1 MSFHRQINRAE
12 FGPASSCGL
21 ACEIAAE
28 YYQSDQRACQRPAAI
43 YGNPRMSTLAKIAGA
58 AVALTMIVGPALA
71 QSPTFFRIGTGGAGG
86 TYFPIGGTIANGIS
100 APPGARPCD
109 KGGQCG
115 VPGLIAIA
123 QSTTASVFNNAAVQN
138 GELEAGLAA
147 ADVTRSM
154 YLGSGKFDGKP
165 HPKLRI
171 VANLYPEDLH
181 LVLPK
186 GESINNLGDLADKR
200 VGIAQAG
207 SGTQVAVLQML
218 EAWGVTR
225 DNMDEAELNN
235 SQSAE
240 RLADGQLDA
249 YFYAAGW
256 PVAAMVQLASTKGME
271 LHSFTEEDVLKINEI
286 IPAYIPSQI
295 PAGVYEGID
304 YVVRTPAVSAL
315 LVVSS
320 DLEEELV
327 YGITQALWNSNTRKL
342 LDNGHAKGKLITAET
357 ALDGV
362 DTLGVPLHPGAE
374 RFYREQG
381 MIQ

>member
-1 MSFHRQINRAE
+1 MKLLKVA
-12 FGPASSCGL
+12 
-21 ACEIAAE
+21 IAA
-28 YYQSDQRACQRPAAI
+28 SVAGMISSTAAI
-43 YGNPRMSTLAKIAGA
+43 A
-58 AVALTMIVGPALA
+58 AD
-71 QSPTFFRIGTGGAGG
+71 PTFFRIGTGGAGG

-154 YLGSGKFDGKP
+154 YLGQGKFEGKP

-186 GESINNLGDLADKR
+186 GKSVNNLGDLKGKR

-218 EAWGVTR
+218 DAWGVNR
-225 DNMDEAELNN
+225 DNMEEAELNN

-256 PVAAMVQLASTKGME
+256 PVSAMVQLSSTKGME
-271 LHSFTEEDVLKINEI
+271 LHSFTDADLKKINDI
-286 IPAYIPSQI
+286 IPAYIPSSI
-295 PAGVYEGID
+295 PANVYEGVD
-304 YVVRTPAVSAL
+304 YEVKTPAVSAL

-320 DLEEELV
+320 DLSDDLV
-327 YGITQALWNSNTRKL
+327 YGITKALWNKNTRKL
-342 LDNGHAKGKLITAET
+342 LDNGHAKGKQITAET

-362 DTLGVPLHPGAE
+362 SALGVPLHPGSE
-374 RFYREQG
+374 KFYKEAG
-381 MIQ
+381 LLK

>member
-1 MSFHRQINRAE
+1 MRKSI
-12 FGPASSCGL
+12 L
-21 ACEIAAE
+21 TVAAM
-28 YYQSDQRACQRPAAI
+28 AAALVV
-43 YGNPRMSTLAKIAGA
+43 GTAQA
-58 AVALTMIVGPALA
+58 AD
-71 QSPTFFRIGTGGAGG
+71 PTFFRIGTGGAGG

-100 APPGARPCD
+100 APPGARSCE

-123 QSTTASVFNNAAVQN
+123 QSTTASVFNNAAVEN

-154 YLGSGKFDGKP
+154 YLGEGKFEGKA

-186 GESINNLGDLADKR
+186 EDSIKDLGELADKR

-218 EAWGVTR
+218 EEWGVNR

-256 PVAAMVQLASTKGME
+256 PVAAMVQLASTKGMS
-271 LHSFTEEDVLKINEI
+271 LHSFTEDDLQKINDV
-286 IPAYIPSQI
+286 IPAYIPSKI

-304 YVVRTPAVSAL
+304 EDTLTPAVSAL

-320 DLEEELV
+320 DLSEELV
-327 YGITQALWNSNTRKL
+327 YGITKALWNENTRKL
-342 LDNGHAKGKLITAET
+342 LDNGHAKGKQITSET

-362 DTLGVPLHPGAE
+362 EALGVPLCAAA
-374 RFYREQG
+374 
-381 MIQ
+381 

>member
-1 MSFHRQINRAE
+1 MKLLKVA
-12 FGPASSCGL
+12 
-21 ACEIAAE
+21 IAA
-28 YYQSDQRACQRPAAI
+28 SVAGMISSTAAI
-43 YGNPRMSTLAKIAGA
+43 A
-58 AVALTMIVGPALA
+58 AD
-71 QSPTFFRIGTGGAGG
+71 PTFFRIGTGGAGG

-154 YLGSGKFDGKP
+154 YLGQGKFEGKP

-186 GESINNLGDLADKR
+186 GKSVNDLGDLKGKR

-218 EAWGVTR
+218 DAWGVNR
-225 DNMDEAELNN
+225 DNMEEAELNN

-256 PVAAMVQLASTKGME
+256 PVSAMVQLSSTKGME
-271 LHSFTEEDVLKINEI
+271 LHSFTDADLKKINDI
-286 IPAYIPSQI
+286 IPAYIPSSI
-295 PAGVYEGID
+295 PANVYEGVD
-304 YVVRTPAVSAL
+304 YEVKTPAVSAL

-320 DLEEELV
+320 DLSDDLV
-327 YGITQALWNSNTRKL
+327 YGITKALWNKNTRKL
-342 LDNGHAKGKLITAET
+342 LDNGHAKGKQITAET

-362 DTLGVPLHPGAE
+362 SALGVPLHPGSE
-374 RFYREQG
+374 KFYKEAG
-381 MIQ
+381 LLK

>member
-1 MSFHRQINRAE
+1 MKHTTSLF
-12 FGPASSCGL
+12 
-21 ACEIAAE
+21 
-28 YYQSDQRACQRPAAI
+28 
-43 YGNPRMSTLAKIAGA
+43 
-58 AVALTMIVGPALA
+58 ALA
-71 QSPTFFRIGTGGAGG
+71 FAAGLTVASVAEAQDPTFFRIGTGGAGG
-86 TYFPIGGTIANGIS
+86 TYFPIGGTIANAIS
-100 APPGARPCD
+100 APPGSRPCD
-109 KGGQCG
+109 EGGQCG

-154 YLGSGKFDGKP
+154 YLGEGKFDGKP
-165 HPKLRI
+165 HPNLRV

-181 LVLPK
+181 LVLPA
-186 GESINNLGDLADKR
+186 GQTINDLGDLEGKR

-218 EAWGVTR
+218 DAWGVNR

-235 SQSAE
+235 AQSAE

-256 PVAAMVQLASTKGME
+256 PVAAMVQLASTKGMN
-271 LHSFTEEDVLKINEI
+271 LHSFSDEDMQKINEVV
-286 IPAYIPSQI
+286 PAYIPSKI
-295 PAGVYEGID
+295 PGGTYEGID
-304 YVVRTPAVSAL
+304 GDTKTPAVSAL

-320 DLEEELV
+320 DLSDDLV
-327 YGITQALWNSNTRKL
+327 YGITKAMWNSNTRKL

-362 DTLGVPLHPGAE
+362 GSLGVPLHPGAE
-374 RFYREQG
+374 RFYKEQG
-381 MIQ
+381 MLQ

>member
-1 MSFHRQINRAE
+1 MRKSLLTVAAMAAAF
-12 FGPASSCGL
+12 L
-21 ACEIAAE
+21 AGTAHAA
-28 YYQSDQRACQRPAAI
+28 D
-43 YGNPRMSTLAKIAGA
+43 
-58 AVALTMIVGPALA
+58 
-71 QSPTFFRIGTGGAGG
+71 PTFFRIGTGGAGG
-86 TYFPIGGTIANGIS
+86 TYFPIGGTIANSIS
-100 APPGARPCD
+100 APPGSRPCD

-154 YLGSGKFDGKP
+154 YLGEGKFEGKA

-181 LVLPK
+181 LVLPT
-186 GESINNLGDLADKR
+186 GTSISDLGDLADKR

-218 EAWGVTR
+218 EAWDVTR

-256 PVAAMVQLASTKGME
+256 PVAAMVQLASTKGMS
-271 LHSFTEEDVLKINEI
+271 LHSFSEEDLQKINEI
-286 IPAYIPSQI
+286 IPAYIPSKI
-295 PAGVYEGID
+295 PAGVYEGVESD
-304 YVVRTPAVSAL
+304 VLTPAVSAL

-320 DLEEELV
+320 DLSEDLV
-327 YGITQALWNSNTRKL
+327 YGITKALWNDNTRKL
-342 LDNGHAKGKLITAET
+342 LDNGHAKGKQITAET

-362 DTLGVPLHPGAE
+362 EALGVPLHDGAAK
-374 RFYREQG
+374 FYKEAG
-381 MIQ
+381 LLK

>member
-1 MSFHRQINRAE
+1 MTIRRI
-12 FGPASSCGL
+12 
-21 ACEIAAE
+21 I
-28 YYQSDQRACQRPAAI
+28 PAA
-43 YGNPRMSTLAKIAGA
+43 MLAT
-58 AVALTMIVGPALA
+58 VMISGSVLA

-100 APPGARPCD
+100 APPGARPCEE
-109 KGGQCG
+109 GGQCG

-154 YLGSGKFDGKP
+154 YLGEGKFDGKP

-171 VANLYPEDLH
+171 IANLYPEDLH

-186 GESINNLGDLADKR
+186 GESIDNLGDLADKR

-225 DNMDEAELNN
+225 DNMEEAELNN

-256 PVAAMVQLASTKGME
+256 PVAAMVQLASTKGMN
-271 LHSFTEEDVLKINEI
+271 LHSFTDEELAKINEI
-286 IPAYIPSQI
+286 IPAYIPSEI
-295 PAGVYEGID
+295 PGGVYEGVADAI
-304 YVVRTPAVSAL
+304 RTPAVSAL
-315 LVVSS
+315 LNVSS
-320 DLEEELV
+320 DLDEELV
-327 YGITQALWNSNTRKL
+327 YGITAALWNDNTRKL
-342 LDNGHAKGKLITAET
+342 LDNGHAKGKQITSET

-362 DTLGVPLHPGAE
+362 EALGVPLHPGAE
-374 RFYREQG
+374 KFYREVG
-381 MIQ
+381 LLK

>member
-1 MSFHRQINRAE
+1 MRKNTI
-12 FGPASSCGL
+12 
-21 ACEIAAE
+21 
-28 YYQSDQRACQRPAAI
+28 
-43 YGNPRMSTLAKIAGA
+43 
-58 AVALTMIVGPALA
+58 IVGAMLTATMLATSALA

-100 APPGARPCD
+100 APPGSRPCD
-109 KGGQCG
+109 EGGQCG
-115 VPGLIAIA
+115 VPGMIAIA

-138 GELEAGLAA
+138 GELEAGMAA

-154 YLGSGKFDGKP
+154 YLGEGKFDGKP
-165 HPKLRI
+165 HEKLRI

-181 LVLPK
+181 LVMPK
-186 GESINNLGDLADKR
+186 GASIDSLADLAGKR

-256 PVAAMVQLASTKGME
+256 PVAAMVQLSSTKGMS
-271 LHSFTEEDVLKINEI
+271 LHSFSDDDLTKINGI
-286 IPAYIPSQI
+286 IPAYIPSEI
-295 PAGVYEGID
+295 PGGVYEGVD
-304 YVVRTPAVSAL
+304 ETSKTPAVSAL

-320 DLEEELV
+320 DLDEELV
-327 YGITQALWNSNTRKL
+327 YGITKALWNDNTRKL
-342 LDNGHAKGKLITAET
+342 LDNGHAKGKQITAET
-357 ALDGV
+357 ALDGIAA
-362 DTLGVPLHPGAE
+362 LGVPLHGGAE
-374 RFYREQG
+374 KFYKEAG
-381 MIQ
+381 LLK

>member
-1 MSFHRQINRAE
+1 MKIRSK
-12 FGPASSCGL
+12 L
-21 ACEIAAE
+21 AIAA
-28 YYQSDQRACQRPAAI
+28 
-43 YGNPRMSTLAKIAGA
+43 LAGMLAVG
-58 AVALTMIVGPALA
+58 AVAQA
-71 QSPTFFRIGTGGAGG
+71 QSTTFFRIGTGSAGG

-100 APPGARPCD
+100 SPPGSRPCED
-109 KGGQCG
+109 GGQCG

-147 ADVTRSM
+147 ADVTRDQ
-154 YLGSGKFDGKP
+154 YLGQGKFEGKP

-186 GESINNLGDLADKR
+186 GKTIKSLADLKGKR

-218 EAWGVTR
+218 EAWGVNR

-240 RLADGQLDA
+240 RMADGQLDA

-256 PVAAMVQLASTKGME
+256 PVAAMVQLSSTKGMN
-271 LHSFTEEDVLKINEI
+271 LHSFSPADLKKINDI
-286 IPAYIPSQI
+286 IPAYIPSKI
-295 PAGVYEGID
+295 PGGVYEGIPND
-304 YVVRTPAVSAL
+304 TLTPAVSAL
-315 LVVSS
+315 LIVSS
-320 DLEEELV
+320 DLSEDLV
-327 YGITQALWNSNTRKL
+327 YGITEALWNKNTRTL
-342 LDNGHAKGKLITAET
+342 LDNGHAKGKQITLET

-362 DTLGVPLHPGAE
+362 LSLGVPLHPGAAK
-374 RFYREQG
+374 FYKEQG
-381 MIQ
+381 MM

>member
-1 MSFHRQINRAE
+1 MAIKKSLL
-12 FGPASSCGL
+12 L
-21 ACEIAAE
+21 AMVSATLVTSAAF
-28 YYQSDQRACQRPAAI
+28 
-43 YGNPRMSTLAKIAGA
+43 
-58 AVALTMIVGPALA
+58 A

-109 KGGQCG
+109 EGGQCG

-154 YLGSGKFDGKP
+154 YMGEGKFEGKP

-181 LVLPK
+181 LVMPK
-186 GESINNLGDLADKR
+186 GASVSNLGDLAGKR

-218 EAWGVTR
+218 DAWGVNR

-256 PVAAMVQLASTKGME
+256 PVAAMVQLASTKGMS
-271 LHSFTEEDVLKINEI
+271 LHSFTEEDLAKINEI
-286 IPAYIPSQI
+286 IPAYIPSKI
-295 PAGVYEGID
+295 PGGVYEGVD
-304 YVVRTPAVSAL
+304 EDVLTPAVSAL

-320 DLEEELV
+320 DLEDELV
-327 YGITQALWNSNTRKL
+327 HGITEALWNSNTRKL
-342 LDNGHAKGKLITAET
+342 LDNGHAKGKQITPET

-362 DTLGVPLHPGAE
+362 AALGVPLHPGAE
-374 RFYREQG
+374 KFYKDAG
-381 MIQ
+381 LLK

>member
-1 MSFHRQINRAE
+1 MKFHKA
-12 FGPASSCGL
+12 FMAVL
-21 ACEIAAE
+21 AAGTILAAGIAH
-28 YYQSDQRACQRPAAI
+28 
-43 YGNPRMSTLAKIAGA
+43 
-58 AVALTMIVGPALA
+58 A

-100 APPGARPCD
+100 APPGARACD

-154 YLGSGKFDGKP
+154 YLGEGKFEGKP

-171 VANLYPEDLH
+171 IANLFPEDLH
-181 LVLPK
+181 LVMPK
-186 GESINNLGDLADKR
+186 GAKINDLGDLKGKR

-218 EAWGVTR
+218 DAWGVNR
-225 DNMDEAELNN
+225 DNMEEAELNN

-256 PVAAMVQLASTKGME
+256 PVAAMVQLSSTKGMS
-271 LHSFTEEDVLKINEI
+271 LHSFTEDDLKKINGV
-286 IPAYIPSQI
+286 IPAYIPSKI
-295 PAGVYEGID
+295 PAGVYEGVD
-304 YVVRTPAVSAL
+304 TDTLTPAVSAM

-320 DLEEELV
+320 DQSEELV
-327 YGITQALWNSNTRKL
+327 YGITKALWNDNTRKL
-342 LDNGHAKGKLITAET
+342 LDNGHAKGKQITSDT

-362 DTLGVPLHPGAE
+362 AALGVPLHPGAE
-374 RFYREQG
+374 KFYKEVG
-381 MIQ
+381 LLK

>member
-1 MSFHRQINRAE
+1 MTFTKYLLAAA
-12 FGPASSCGL
+12 FGG
-21 ACEIAAE
+21 
-28 YYQSDQRACQRPAAI
+28 
-43 YGNPRMSTLAKIAGA
+43 
-58 AVALTMIVGPALA
+58 ALA
-71 QSPTFFRIGTGGAGG
+71 AASVAHAQNPTFFRIGTGGAGG

-100 APPGARPCD
+100 SPPGSRACD
-109 KGGQCG
+109 QGGQCG
-115 VPGLIAIA
+115 VPGLVAIA

-154 YLGSGKFDGKP
+154 YLGEGKFEGKP
-165 HPKLRI
+165 HPKLRVI
-171 VANLYPEDLH
+171 ANLFPEDLH
-181 LVLPK
+181 LVMPK
-186 GESINNLGDLADKR
+186 DASVGSLADLAGKR

-271 LHSFTEEDVLKINEI
+271 LHSFTEEDLAKINEV
-286 IPAYIPSQI
+286 IPAYIPSAI
-295 PAGVYEGID
+295 PAGVYDGID
-304 YVVRTPAVSAL
+304 YEVKTPAVSAL
-315 LVVSS
+315 LVMSS
-320 DLEEELV
+320 DLDEELV
-327 YGITQALWNSNTRKL
+327 YGITKALWNDNTRKL
-342 LDNGHAKGKLITAET
+342 LDNGHAKGKQITPDT
-357 ALDGV
+357 ALDGIAA
-362 DTLGVPLHPGAE
+362 LGVPLHPGAE
-374 RFYREQG
+374 RFYKEVG
-381 MIQ
+381 LLK

>member
-1 MSFHRQINRAE
+1 MKFHKTLMAVMAA
-12 FGPASSCGL
+12 GTLL
-21 ACEIAAE
+21 AAGIAH
-28 YYQSDQRACQRPAAI
+28 
-43 YGNPRMSTLAKIAGA
+43 
-58 AVALTMIVGPALA
+58 A
-71 QSPTFFRIGTGGAGG
+71 QSPQFFRIGTGGAGG

-100 APPGARPCD
+100 APPGARACD

-154 YLGSGKFDGKP
+154 YMGEGKFEGKA

-171 VANLYPEDLH
+171 IANLYPEDLH
-181 LVLPK
+181 LVMPK
-186 GESINNLGDLADKR
+186 GAKINNLGDLKGKR

-218 EAWGVTR
+218 DAWGVNR
-225 DNMDEAELNN
+225 DNMEEAELNN

-256 PVAAMVQLASTKGME
+256 PVAAMVQLSSTKGMS
-271 LHSFTEEDVLKINEI
+271 LHSFSDDDLKKINGI
-286 IPAYIPSQI
+286 IPAYIPSKI
-295 PAGVYEGID
+295 PAGVYEGVD
-304 YVVRTPAVSAL
+304 AETLTPAVSAL

-320 DLEEELV
+320 DQSEELV
-327 YGITQALWNSNTRKL
+327 YGITKALWNDNTRKL
-342 LDNGHAKGKLITAET
+342 LDNGHAKGKQITSET

-362 DTLGVPLHPGAE
+362 AALGVPLHPGAE
-374 RFYREQG
+374 KFYKEVG
-381 MIQ
+381 LLK

>member
-1 MSFHRQINRAE
+1 MTKF
-12 FGPASSCGL
+12 
-21 ACEIAAE
+21 
-28 YYQSDQRACQRPAAI
+28 
-43 YGNPRMSTLAKIAGA
+43 TKIAGA
-58 AVALTMIVGPALA
+58 LLA
-71 QSPTFFRIGTGGAGG
+71 SSLMAGAAFAQDPTFFRIGTGGAGG

-100 APPGARPCD
+100 APPGARACD

-154 YLGSGKFDGKP
+154 YLGEGKFDGKP

-171 VANLYPEDLH
+171 IANLFPEDLH
-181 LVLPK
+181 LVMPK
-186 GESINNLGDLADKR
+186 DASIDSLSDLEGKR

-207 SGTQVAVLQML
+207 SGTQVAVEMML
-218 EAWGVTR
+218 AEWGLTR
-225 DNMDEAELNN
+225 DNYNEAELNN

-256 PVAAMVQLASTKGME
+256 PVAAMVQLSSTKGME
-271 LHSFTEEDVLKINEI
+271 LHSFTQEDMAKINDA
-286 IPAYIPSQI
+286 IPAYIPSKI
-295 PAGVYEGID
+295 PAGVYEGVD
-304 YVVRTPAVSAL
+304 YDVHTPAVSAM

-320 DLEEELV
+320 DLSDELV
-327 YGITQALWNSNTRKL
+327 YGITKAIWNDNTRKL
-342 LDNGHAKGKLITAET
+342 LDNGHAKGKQITPDT

-362 DTLGVPLHPGAE
+362 EALGVPLHPGAE
-374 RFYREQG
+374 KFYREAG
-381 MIQ
+381 LLK

>member
-1 MSFHRQINRAE
+1 MKF
-12 FGPASSCGL
+12 SSKL
-21 ACEIAAE
+21 AI
-28 YYQSDQRACQRPAAI
+28 
-43 YGNPRMSTLAKIAGA
+43 T
-58 AVALTMIVGPALA
+58 ALA
-71 QSPTFFRIGTGGAGG
+71 GILAAGTVAQAQAPKFFRIGTGSAGG

-100 APPGARPCD
+100 SPPGSRPCD
-109 KGGQCG
+109 QGGQCG

-147 ADVTRSM
+147 ADVTRDQ
-154 YLGSGKFDGKP
+154 YLGQDKFEGKP

-186 GESINNLGDLADKR
+186 GKTIKDLGELKGKR

-218 EAWGVTR
+218 DAWGVNR

-235 SQSAE
+235 AQSAE

-256 PVAAMVQLASTKGME
+256 PVAAMVQLSSTKGMN
-271 LHSFTEEDVLKINEI
+271 LHSFAQADLKKINEI
-286 IPAYIPSQI
+286 IPAYIPSKI
-295 PAGVYEGID
+295 PGGVYTGIAED
-304 YVVRTPAVSAL
+304 TLTPAVSAL
-315 LVVSS
+315 FVVSS
-320 DLEEELV
+320 DLSEELV
-327 YGITQALWNSNTRKL
+327 YGITKAMWNENTRTL
-342 LDNGHAKGKLITAET
+342 LDNGHAKGKQITLET

-362 DTLGVPLHPGAE
+362 AAIGVPLHPGAE
-374 RFYREQG
+374 KFYKEVG
-381 MIQ
+381 LLK

>member
-1 MSFHRQINRAE
+1 MKLLKNLVA
-12 FGPASSCGL
+12 GL
-21 ACEIAAE
+21 AL
-28 YYQSDQRACQRPAAI
+28 
-43 YGNPRMSTLAKIAGA
+43 GGVLV
-58 AVALTMIVGPALA
+58 VANVALA
-71 QSPTFFRIGTGGAGG
+71 QDPTFFRIGTGGAGG

-100 APPGARPCD
+100 APPGSRACD

-154 YLGSGKFDGKP
+154 YLGEGKFEGKS

-171 VANLYPEDLH
+171 VANLFPEDLH

-186 GESINNLGDLADKR
+186 GASINNLGDLKGKR

-225 DNMDEAELNN
+225 DNMNEAELNN

-240 RLADGQLDA
+240 RLADGQLDG

-256 PVAAMVQLASTKGME
+256 PVAAMVQLASTKGMS
-271 LHSFTEEDVLKINEI
+271 LHSFSKSDLKKINGI
-286 IPAYIPSQI
+286 IPAYIPSKI
-295 PAGVYEGID
+295 PGGVYEGID
-304 YVVRTPAVSAL
+304 QDTFTPAVSAL

-320 DLEEELV
+320 DLSEDLV
-327 YGITQALWNSNTRKL
+327 YGITKALWNKNTRKL
-342 LDNGHAKGKLITAET
+342 LDNGHAKGKQITADT
-357 ALDGV
+357 ALDGIAA
-362 DTLGVPLHPGAE
+362 LGVPLHAGAE
-374 RFYREQG
+374 KFYKEAGLLR
-381 MIQ
+381 